1 MPARARLPRV
11 RSARIAG
18 DESVRAD
25 NATNEDLAASQTAS
39 SACFPGRHGMGLSR
53 RVAHNRTRQP

>member
-1 MPARARLPRV
+1 MREALVPA

-25 NATNEDLAASQTAS
+25 NAASEDLAASQTAS
-39 SACFPGRHGMGLSR
+39 SACFPGRNGMGLSR